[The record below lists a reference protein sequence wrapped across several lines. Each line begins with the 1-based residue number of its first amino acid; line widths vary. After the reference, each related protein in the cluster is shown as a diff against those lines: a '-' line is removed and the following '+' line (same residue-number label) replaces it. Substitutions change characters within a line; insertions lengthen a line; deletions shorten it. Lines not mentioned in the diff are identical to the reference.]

1 MKFILTLSIH
11 LFISTIAFIPINRIK
26 FVNNINYENVLRA
39 NPRKLDIGEISSS
52 PKELMNH
59 ALLTA
64 EDENLLARQYKIAAH
79 INLQRAFHPTDKEI
93 ANILGIPVDQI
104 PHLVTRGDQAKKT
117 LVQAN
122 MRLVMHIAKY
132 YKFRYS
138 YLYLY
143 KFLPFIFLTSINLIF

>member
-79 INLQRAFHPTDKEI
+79 INLQRAFHPTDQEI

-104 PHLVTRGDQAKKT
+104 PHLVTRGDQAKKM

-132 YKFRYS
+132 YKFRYLNLKLLKS
-138 YLYLY
+138 IIFNEN
-143 KFLPFIFLTSINLIF
+143 KFNFF